1 VIERREAPGPDRAVG
16 WRRRLTTAAITAVA
30 IAGAGVLVAPAA
42 QAATCTSST
51 MYVSAHQDDALL
63 FMSPDLLRDA
73 SAPGACVQTVFVT
86 AGDAGRAESYWSSRE
101 AGTRAAYATML
112 GVANAWVDDVRT
124 VAGRAVR
131 VSTLAADDGISLVF
145 LRLPEGAGTAGDGS
159 ALYGYQSI
167 KKLWDGTIS
176 STTTVDGTATYTL
189 QGLQDTLL
197 ALMVAAQPTRIGTH
211 DYAGSVG
218 GPDNPDH
225 YVTGY
230 LTRAAHLRYSTPH
243 HLDAYQG
250 YGVLD
255 APANVVGA
263 ELTTKTAAFYAYTPF
278 DSLICQT
285 PTKCA
290 SRSESAWLQ
299 RQYVVASEDAPLAPT
314 DPGGSANVARTAVVS
329 VSSQDTAAG
338 QGAVKAIDG
347 VVAGYPDA
355 PFNEWSTVKGKV
367 GTWIALTWATPQTL
381 SSIVLDDRPN
391 LVDQATAGVLTFSDG
406 STMSVGALP
415 NDGSPLRVTFSPRA
429 VTSVRYTVTSVLKGT
444 ANLGLA
450 EIEAWT
456 AGSTPPPVVTSPVA
470 AAGAD
475 QQVASGAV
483 VSVSGSASTPGT
495 GGALGYAW
503 SQVSGPAVTLSS
515 PTAAATSFTAPTGPA
530 TVVLALTVSNAA
542 GSATDQVSVQVAAP
556 PVVTS
561 PVAAAGADQQVA
573 SGAVVSVDG
582 SASTPGTG
590 GALGYAWSQVSGP
603 AVTLSSPTAAATS
616 FTAPTGP
623 ATVVLA
629 LTVSNAAGSA
639 TDQVSV
645 QVAAPPPPDP
655 DPQAPVNVAPAATV
669 TASSQDTAAG
679 QGAAKAV
686 DGVAAGYPSA
696 PLNEWSS
703 VKGKVGTWITLT
715 WSTPQTLTSV
725 VLYDRPNLV
734 DQVTAGTL
742 TFSDGSQVAVKA
754 LPNDGTVLT
763 VTFSAR
769 TVTSVRF
776 TATKVLSGTQNIGLA
791 EFEAWTP

>member
-1 VIERREAPGPDRAVG
+1 MIERREAPGPDRAVG

-483 VSVSGSASTPGT
+483 VSV
-495 GGALGYAW
+495 
-503 SQVSGPAVTLSS
+503 
-515 PTAAATSFTAPTGPA
+515 
-530 TVVLALTVSNAA
+530 
-542 GSATDQVSVQVAAP
+542 
-556 PVVTS
+556 
-561 PVAAAGADQQVA
+561 
-573 SGAVVSVDG
+573 DG

-754 LPNDGTVLT
+754 LPNDGTGLT

>member
-1 VIERREAPGPDRAVG
+1 MIERREAPGPDRAVG

-556 PVVTS
+556 P
-561 PVAAAGADQQVA
+561 
-573 SGAVVSVDG
+573 
-582 SASTPGTG
+582 
-590 GALGYAWSQVSGP
+590 
-603 AVTLSSPTAAATS
+603 
-616 FTAPTGP
+616 
-623 ATVVLA
+623 
-629 LTVSNAAGSA
+629 
-639 TDQVSV
+639 
-645 QVAAPPPPDP
+645 PPDP

-754 LPNDGTVLT
+754 LPNDGTGLT

>member
-1 VIERREAPGPDRAVG
+1 MIERREAPGPDRAVG

-556 PVVTS
+556 P
-561 PVAAAGADQQVA
+561 
-573 SGAVVSVDG
+573 
-582 SASTPGTG
+582 
-590 GALGYAWSQVSGP
+590 
-603 AVTLSSPTAAATS
+603 
-616 FTAPTGP
+616 
-623 ATVVLA
+623 
-629 LTVSNAAGSA
+629 
-639 TDQVSV
+639 
-645 QVAAPPPPDP
+645 PPDP